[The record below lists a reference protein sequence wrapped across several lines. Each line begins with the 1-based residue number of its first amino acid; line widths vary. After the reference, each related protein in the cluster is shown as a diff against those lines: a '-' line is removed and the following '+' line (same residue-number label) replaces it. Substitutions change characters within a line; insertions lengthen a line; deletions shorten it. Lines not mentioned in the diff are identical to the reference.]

1 MNAKFIVPLG
11 AVLILSLAGLVAG
24 CGGSGSNT
32 SPPSTNAAANNP
44 VAQPEI
50 FAQKKVDVSALNQAL
65 QQYNAAEGHYPK
77 DLKELAPS
85 YIGKVPEAPNGYK
98 FNYDPNA
105 GTVTM
110 VQQ

>member
-1 MNAKFIVPLG
+1 MNTKFIFPLG
-11 AVLILSLAGLVAG
+11 AVLVLSLAG
-24 CGGSGSNT
+24 CGGGNSNT
-32 SPPSTNAAANNP
+32 APASTNAAAANNNP

-50 FAQKKVDVSALNQAL
+50 FAQKKLDVSALNQAL
-65 QQYNAAEGHYPK
+65 HQYNAAEGHYPK

-98 FNYDPNA
+98 FNYDANA
-105 GTVTM
+105 GSVTM

>member
-1 MNAKFIVPLG
+1 MNAKSFIPIAAAMVF
-11 AVLILSLAGLVAG
+11 SLAG
-24 CGGSGSNT
+24 CGGGNSST
-32 SPPSTNAAANNP
+32 TPASTNAAANNP
-44 VAQPEI
+44 VTQPEI
-50 FAQKKVDVSALNQAL
+50 YAQKKVDVSALNQAL

-85 YIGKVPEAPNGYK
+85 YIGKVPDAPTGYK

-105 GTVTM
+105 GTVSL